1 MIEPKSSAIAGRVTD
16 VCFLVSVGPVL
27 LSSLRETNAENP
39 GASKPTFMC
48 PICGLTS
55 SFKSSMKR
63 HMANH
68 SKARPFRCE
77 VCFKA
82 FKRKD
87 YLKQHALCHTV
98 KDVESRKKED
108 KGAND
113 N

>member
-1 MIEPKSSAIAGRVTD
+1 MAGRVTD

-27 LSSLRETNAENP
+27 LSSLRETNEENP

-77 VCFKA
+77 VCFKS

-98 KDVESRKKED
+98 KDVESRKRED

>member
-1 MIEPKSSAIAGRVTD
+1 
-16 VCFLVSVGPVL
+16 
-27 LSSLRETNAENP
+27 
-39 GASKPTFMC
+39 
-48 PICGLTS
+48 
-55 SFKSSMKR
+55 
-63 HMANH
+63 MANH